1 MAANG
6 YRLRPKRKKLTT
18 FDIIVFTVLTLL
30 FIILVVPFWS
40 IIVTSFSTNES
51 YIRQPFSLW
60 PGEFTLANYLSVF
73 ARGSG
78 LLVAYKNTIIIS
90 VIGTF
95 VGNRLDPSVLR
106 KLFGGFL
113 VFSGAYSLFGSK
125 KSNRGTKNAK
135 KALF

>member
-1 MAANG
+1 MENKTSW
-6 YRLRPKRKKLTT
+6 LW
-18 FDIIVFTVLTLL
+18 FTVPSV
-30 FIILVVPFWS
+30 IAILS
-40 IIVTSFSTNES
+40 
-51 YIRQPFSLW
+51 
-60 PGEFTLANYLSVF
+60 GLSV
-73 ARGSG
+73 GSGG
-78 LLVAYKNTIIIS
+78 LLVIWLTELMGVGAETARALNLFFFTVSASAALLFHIKRRKLCLSLILLASFFSLCGT

-125 KSNRGTKNAK
+125 KSNRATKNAK